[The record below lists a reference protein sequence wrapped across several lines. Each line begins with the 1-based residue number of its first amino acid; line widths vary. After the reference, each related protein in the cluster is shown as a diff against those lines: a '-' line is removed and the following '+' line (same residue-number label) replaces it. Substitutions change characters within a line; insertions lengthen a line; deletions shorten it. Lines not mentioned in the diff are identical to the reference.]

1 MRILFTGGGTGGHF
15 FPIIAVAREI
25 KRLAEEKRILDIQ
38 LYYIGPD
45 DFASN
50 DLKDEE
56 ILSFTIWS
64 GKVRRYFSVR
74 NALDSVKLAIGIVH
88 ALWKLFII
96 MPDVIFSKGGYG
108 AIPTL
113 IAGRMFRIPIVI
125 HDSDAIPG
133 VVTQWSAK
141 FAKRIA
147 ISYASAAKFFSREKI
162 ALTGTPIRKRTLG
175 GNPDEARELLG
186 VYSKDPILFFIGGSQ
201 GAQKI
206 NDAIIGILPELLKKY
221 EVIHQAGKANY
232 EDVRLETR
240 TVEEKTPKGKYHPIA
255 FLSEPQLRAAY
266 TIADFVVSRASSGI
280 FEIAAAGKPSIL
292 IPIKKSA
299 QDHQRENAYQY
310 AKTGAAIVVEE
321 DNLTPHLLL
330 NEIEKLM
337 GDRGRLQKMS
347 EEAQKFARVDAATLI
362 ADEVLKLGIHN

>member
-45 DFASN
+45 DFAN
-50 DLKDEE
+50 AELKDED
-56 ILSFTIWS
+56 ILSFAVWS
-64 GKVRRYFSVR
+64 GKVRRYFSWQ
-74 NALDSVKLAIGIVH
+74 NILDILKLTIGIMH

-108 AIPTL
+108 AVPTL
-113 IAGRMFRIPIVI
+113 VAGRIFRIPVII

-133 VVTQWSAK
+133 IVTRWSAK

-147 ISYASAAKFFSREKI
+147 VSYAHTAKFFPREKI
-162 ALTGTPIRKRTLG
+162 ALTGTPIRKRVLG

-186 VYSKDPILFFIGGSQ
+186 IYSKDPILFFIGGSQ

-206 NDAIIGILPELLKKY
+206 NAALIGVLPDLLKKY
-221 EVIHQAGKANY
+221 EVVHQTGKTNY
-232 EDVRLETR
+232 EDVRLETQ
-240 TVEEKTPKGKYHPIA
+240 TIEEKTAKGKYHPIA

-266 TIADFVVSRASSGI
+266 TIADLVISRASSGI
-280 FEIAAAGKPSIL
+280 FEIAAAGKPAIL

-310 AKTGAAIVVEE
+310 AKTGATVIVEE
-321 DNLTPHLLL
+321 DNLTPHLLM
-330 NEIEKLM
+330 NEIEKLI
-337 GDRGRLQKMS
+337 GDRGHLQKMS
-347 EEAQKFARVDAATLI
+347 EAAQKFARIDAATLI
-362 ADEVLKLGIHN
+362 ADEILKLGIHN

>member
-1 MRILFTGGGTGGHF
+1 MRILFTGGGTGGHL
-15 FPIIAVAREI
+15 FPVIAVAREV

-45 DFASN
+45 DFASAE
-50 DLKDEE
+50 LQEE
-56 ILSFTIWS
+56 DIHSFAVWS
-64 GKVRRYFSVR
+64 GKARRYFSLK
-74 NALDSVKLAIGIVH
+74 NIADTLKLAAGILR
-88 ALWKLFII
+88 ALWKLFVI

-113 IAGRMFRIPIVI
+113 TAGRIFRIPIII
-125 HDSDAIPG
+125 HDSDAVPG
-133 VVTQWSAK
+133 VVSRWSAK

-147 ISYASAAKFFSREKI
+147 VSYASAGAFFPLEKT
-162 ALTGTPIRKRTLG
+162 ALTGTPIRKRALG

-186 VYSKDPILFFIGGSQ
+186 VYSKDPVLFFIGGSQ

-206 NDAIIGILPELLKKY
+206 NDALIGILPELLKKY
-221 EVIHQAGKANY
+221 EVIHHTGKANY
-232 EDVRLETR
+232 EGVWLETR
-240 TVEEKTPKGKYHPIA
+240 SIEENAPKGKYHPIA

-266 TIADFVVSRASSGI
+266 TIADLVISRASSGI

-292 IPIKKSA
+292 VPIRKSA

-310 AKTGAAIVVEE
+310 AKTGAAVVIEE

-330 NEIEKLM
+330 NEIEKLI
-337 GDRGRLQKMS
+337 GNREQLQKMS
-347 EEAQKFARVDAATLI
+347 EAAQKFARVDAAELI
-362 ADEVLKLGIHN
+362 AEEILKLGVHK

>member
-15 FPIIAVAREI
+15 FPIIAVAREV

-45 DFASN
+45 DFAN
-50 DLKDEE
+50 TDLKDEN
-56 ILSFTIWS
+56 IISFAVWS
-64 GKVRRYFSVR
+64 GKVRRYFSWR
-74 NALDSVKLAIGIVH
+74 NAADAFKLAIGILH
-88 ALWKLFII
+88 ALWKLFVI
-96 MPDVIFSKGGYG
+96 MPDIIFSKGGYG
-108 AIPTL
+108 AVPTL
-113 IAGRMFRIPIVI
+113 VAGRIFRIPVII

-133 VVTQWSAK
+133 IVSVWSAK

-147 ISYASAAKFFSREKI
+147 VSYASTAAFFPREKI
-162 ALTGTPIRKRTLG
+162 ALTGTPIRKRALG

-186 VYSKDPILFFIGGSQ
+186 IYSKDPILFFIGGSQ

-206 NDAIIGILPELLKKY
+206 NDALIGILPELLKKY
-221 EVIHQAGKANY
+221 EVIHHTGKTNY
-232 EDVRLETR
+232 EDVYLETR
-240 TVEEKTPKGKYHPIA
+240 PIEEKTPKGKYHPIA

-266 TIADFVVSRASSGI
+266 TIANLVLSRASSGI
-280 FEIAAAGKPSIL
+280 FEIAAAGKPAIL
-292 IPIKKSA
+292 IPIRKSA

-310 AKTGAAIVVEE
+310 AKTGAAVVVEE

-337 GDRGRLQKMS
+337 GDKEHLQKMS
-347 EEAQKFARVDAATLI
+347 ELAQKFARVDAATLI
-362 ADEVLKLGIHN
+362 AEEILKLGTH

>member
-45 DFASN
+45 DFAGQE
-50 DLKDEE
+50 LKDEE
-56 ILSFTIWS
+56 ILSFAVWS
-64 GKVRRYFSVR
+64 GKIRRYVSWK
-74 NALDSVKLAIGIVH
+74 NALDTVKLSVGILH
-88 ALWKLFII
+88 ALWKLFVI

-113 IAGRMFRIPIVI
+113 TAGRIFRIPIII

-133 VVTQWSAK
+133 MVTQWSAK
-141 FAKRIA
+141 FAKRVA
-147 ISYASAAKFFSREKI
+147 ISYAYAGVFFPREKT
-162 ALTGTPIRKRTLG
+162 ALTGVPIRKRALG

-186 VYSKDPILFFIGGSQ
+186 IYSKDPTLFFIGGSQ

-206 NDAIIGILPELLKKY
+206 NNALLEILPDLLKKY
-221 EVIHQAGKANY
+221 EVVHQIGKANY
-232 EDVRLETR
+232 NDVWLETR
-240 TVEEKTPKGKYHPIA
+240 SIEEKTPKGKYHPIA
-255 FLSEPQLRAAY
+255 FLTEPQLRAAY
-266 TIADFVVSRASSGI
+266 TIANLVVSRASSGI

-292 IPIKKSA
+292 IPIRKSA
-299 QDHQRENAYQY
+299 QNHQRENAYQY
-310 AKTGAAIVVEE
+310 IKTGAAVIVEE

-337 GDRGRLQKMS
+337 GDRGQLQKMS
-347 EEAQKFARVDAATLI
+347 ENAQKFARVDAAELI
-362 ADEVLKLGIHN
+362 ADEILKFGTH

>member
-1 MRILFTGGGTGGHF
+1 L
-15 FPIIAVAREI
+15 
-25 KRLAEEKRILDIQ
+25 
-38 LYYIGPD
+38 
-45 DFASN
+45 
-50 DLKDEE
+50 
-56 ILSFTIWS
+56 
-64 GKVRRYFSVR
+64 
-74 NALDSVKLAIGIVH
+74 KLAVGIAH

-108 AIPTL
+108 ALPTL
-113 IAGRMFRIPIVI
+113 IAGRIFRIPVLI

-147 ISYASAAKFFSREKI
+147 ISYASAAAFFSREKI
-162 ALTGTPIRKRTLG
+162 ALTGTPIRKRALG

-186 VYSKDPILFFIGGSQ
+186 VYSNDSVLFFIGGSQ

-206 NDAIIGILPELLKKY
+206 NDALIGILPELLKKY
-221 EVIHQAGKANY
+221 EIIHHTGKANY
-232 EDVRLETR
+232 EDVWLETR
-240 TVEEKTPKGKYHPIA
+240 PIEEKIPKGKYHPIA

-266 TIADFVVSRASSGI
+266 TIADLVISRASSGI
-280 FEIAAAGKPSIL
+280 FEIAAAGKPAIL

-310 AKTGAAIVVEE
+310 AKTGAAVVVEE

-330 NEIEKLM
+330 NEIEKLI
-337 GDRGRLQKMS
+337 GDTERLQKMS
-347 EEAQKFARVDAATLI
+347 ANAQKFARVDAATLI
-362 ADEVLKLGIHN
+362 AEEILKLGIHN